1 MSSLPQ
7 SAVYTLPAPGERR
20 VGALRRKVALLAAR
34 GLLSLGPRGLPA
46 PMARALPG
54 AQRYVEGALRRSG
67 AVAVDQLLVPEVLT
81 PLLALQSGAI
91 SAEQALASAMPTLLY
106 GLCAEGLGP
115 EDLLWDL
122 PVTHLHH
129 AGRVIH
135 LTTPAAG
142 LFLAGSGPQLR
153 VDDQAAPQR
162 GHELPWTSPFTP
174 LGHGLSLTIWDKNPL
189 SMLEE
194 HPDKHGNALSLGG
207 RSVDEWRAALQSAL
221 GLVEEGLPA
230 WLGELPDTLGR
241 LVPVGFE
248 PERHLS
254 ASYREAPG
262 VAYLTLHPD
271 PLTLAEAVI
280 HEAQHSKLNLLSWLD
295 AVLVNGRT
303 TWTPS
308 PVRPDLRPL
317 MGVLLAVHAFV
328 PVAALHAGLAA
339 ADHPIT
345 RAEPFRRRR
354 AEVLASNQRGVA
366 VLQRLAEPTALGER
380 LLRELFALH
389 FALRDLSPAEH
400 PPTELSEGVLEGPS
414 MG

>member
-1 MSSLPQ
+1 MLSLPQ

-20 VGALRRKVALLAAR
+20 VGPLRRKVALLAAR
-34 GLLSLGPRGLPA
+34 TLLSLSPRGLPA

-54 AQRYVEGALRRSG
+54 AQRYVEGALRRGG
-67 AVAVDQLLVPEVLT
+67 AAAVDQLLVPEVLT

-91 SAEQALASAMPTLLY
+91 PAQDALSSALPSLLY
-106 GLCAEGLGP
+106 ALCAEGLGP

-122 PVTHLHH
+122 PVAHLHH
-129 AGRVIH
+129 AGRVVAFA
-135 LTTPAAG
+135 PAATG
-142 LFLAGSGPQLR
+142 LFLAGSGPQVRLE
-153 VDDQAAPQR
+153 DQAAPVR
-162 GHELPWTSPFTP
+162 GDALPWTTPFLA
-174 LGHGLSLTIWDKNPL
+174 LGHGLSLSIWDKNPL

-207 RSVDEWRAALQSAL
+207 RDQEAWRAALSEAL
-221 GLVEEGLPA
+221 KLLEAGLPA
-230 WLGELPDTLGR
+230 WLGELPDTLCR

-271 PLTLAEAVI
+271 PLTLAEAIV

-339 ADHPIT
+339 MDHPIS
-345 RAEPFRRRR
+345 RAAPFQRRR
-354 AEVLASNQRGVA
+354 AEVLASNQRGVV
-366 VLQRLAEPTALGER
+366 VLQRLAEPTELGQR
-380 LLRELFALH
+380 LLHELVVLH
-389 FALRDLSPAEH
+389 SALRDLAPVEH
-400 PPTELSEGVLEGPS
+400 PPAALSEGVLEGPS

>member
-7 SAVYTLPAPGERR
+7 CAIYTLPGPGERR

-34 GLLSLGPRGLPA
+34 ALLSANDRGLPA
-46 PMARALPG
+46 AMARALPG
-54 AQRYVEGALRRSG
+54 AQRYVEGALRRG
-67 AVAVDQLLVPEVLT
+67 GAAAVAQLLVPEVLT

-91 SAEQALASAMPTLLY
+91 QTEQALASALPTLLY

-122 PVTHLHH
+122 PIAHLHH
-129 AGRVIH
+129 AGRVVSFSS
-135 LTTPAAG
+135 PAAG
-142 LFLAGSGPQLR
+142 LFLAGS
-153 VDDQAAPQR
+153 APQVR
-162 GHELPWTSPFTP
+162 VLDQSAPHSGQDLPWTTPFTP
-174 LGHGLSLTIWDKNPL
+174 LGHGLSLAVWDKNPL

-207 RSVDEWRAALQSAL
+207 RDLDDWRAGLGAALTLIEQ
-221 GLVEEGLPA
+221 GLPA
-230 WLGELPDTLGR
+230 WLGELPDTLSR
-241 LVPVGFE
+241 VIPVGFE

-271 PLTLAEAVI
+271 PLTLAEAIV

-339 ADHPIT
+339 ADHPISRT
-345 RAEPFRRRR
+345 APFQRRR
-354 AEVLASNQRGVA
+354 AEVLASNQRGVD
-366 VLQRLAEPTALGER
+366 VLKRLAEPTAIGQR
-380 LLRELFALH
+380 LLHELFALH
-389 FALRDLSPAEH
+389 FALSDLSPPDH
-400 PPTELSEGVLEGPS
+400 PPAELNEGAPEGPS

>member
-46 PMARALPG
+46 PMARALPA
-54 AQRYVEGALRRSG
+54 AQRYVEGALRRGG
-67 AVAVDQLLVPEVLT
+67 AVAVDQLIVPEVLT

-91 SAEQALASAMPTLLY
+91 AAEQALASALPSLLY
-106 GLCAEGLGP
+106 GLCADGLGP

-122 PVTHLHH
+122 PVAHLHH
-129 AGRVIH
+129 AGRVIQFA
-135 LTTPAAG
+135 TPAAG
-142 LFLAGSGPQLR
+142 MFLAGSAPQLR
-153 VDDQAAPQR
+153 LADQSAPQI
-162 GHELPWTSPFTP
+162 GQTLPWTTPFTP
-174 LGHGLSLTIWDKNPL
+174 LGHGLSLALWDKNPL

-207 RSVDEWRAALQSAL
+207 RDLEEWRGALSSAL
-221 GLVEEGLPA
+221 GLIEAGLPA
-230 WLGELPDTLGR
+230 WLGELPDTLSR

-271 PLTLAEAVI
+271 PLTLAEAI
-280 HEAQHSKLNLLSWLD
+280 LHEAQHSKLNLLSWLD

-339 ADHPIT
+339 VDHPLSRT
-345 RAEPFRRRR
+345 GPFERRR

-366 VLQRLAEPTALGER
+366 VLQRLAEPTPIGQR
-380 LLRELFALH
+380 LLHELFALH
-389 FALRDLSPAEH
+389 SALFDLSPADH

>member
-34 GLLSLGPRGLPA
+34 GLLSLSPRGLPA

-54 AQRYVEGALRRSG
+54 AQRYVEGALRRGG
-67 AVAVDQLLVPEVLT
+67 AAAVDQLVIPEVLT

-91 SAEQALASAMPTLLY
+91 PAEQALASALPSLLY
-106 GLCAEGLGP
+106 GLCAAGLGP

-122 PVTHLHH
+122 PVAHLHH
-129 AGRVIH
+129 AGRVIQFG
-135 LTTPAAG
+135 TPAAG
-142 LFLAGSGPQLR
+142 LFLAGATPQVR
-153 VDDQAAPQR
+153 VFEQAAPQS
-162 GHELPWTSPFTP
+162 GPELPWTTPFTP
-174 LGHGLSLTIWDKNPL
+174 LGHGLSLAVWDKNPL

-207 RSVDEWRAALQSAL
+207 RGLEEWRAALQGAL
-221 GLVEEGLPA
+221 ALIELGLPA
-230 WLGELPDTLGR
+230 WLEELPDTLSR

-271 PLTLAEAVI
+271 PLTLAEAIV

-339 ADHPIT
+339 ADHPLSRT
-345 RAEPFRRRR
+345 GPFQRRR
-354 AEVLASNQRGVA
+354 AEVLASNQRGVD
-366 VLQRLAEPTALGER
+366 VLKRLAEPTAIGQR
-380 LLRELFALH
+380 LLFELFALH
-389 FALRDLSPAEH
+389 SALCDLSPADH
-400 PPTELSEGVLEGPS
+400 PPAALSEGVLEGPS

>member
-1 MSSLPQ
+1 MSLPE

-20 VGALRRKVALLAAR
+20 VGPLRRKVALLAAR
-34 GLLSLGPRGLPA
+34 GLLSLSPRGLPP
-46 PMARALPG
+46 PMARVLPG
-54 AQRYVEGALRRSG
+54 AQRYVEGALRRGG
-67 AVAVDQLLVPEVLT
+67 AAAVEQLVVPEVLT

-91 SAEQALASAMPTLLY
+91 SAEDALSSALPSLLY
-106 GLCAEGLGP
+106 GLCAGGLGP

-122 PVTHLHH
+122 PVSHLHH
-129 AGRVIH
+129 AGRVVAFSP
-135 LTTPAAG
+135 PASG
-142 LFLAGSGPQLR
+142 LFLAASGPQVR
-153 VDDQAAPQR
+153 AHDQAAPQP
-162 GHELPWTSPFTP
+162 GAEAPWGTPFTP
-174 LGHGLSLTIWDKNPL
+174 LGHGLSLALWDKNPL

-194 HPDKHGNALSLGG
+194 HPDKNGNALSLGG
-207 RSVDEWRAALQSAL
+207 RGPEEWREALGAAL
-221 GLVEEGLPA
+221 GLVEVGLPA
-230 WLGELPDTLGR
+230 WLGELPDTLSR

-271 PLTLAEAVI
+271 PLTLAEAII

-295 AVLVNGRT
+295 PVLVNGRT

-339 ADHPIT
+339 ADHPIS
-345 RAEPFRRRR
+345 RGDPARRRR
-354 AEVLASNQRGVA
+354 AEVLASNQRGVE
-366 VLQRLAEPTALGER
+366 VLRRLAEPTAIGRR
-380 LLRELFALH
+380 LLDELYALH
-389 FALRDLSPAEH
+389 FALTDLSPPDH
-400 PPTELSEGVLEGPS
+400 PPAALSEGVLEGPS

>member
-20 VGALRRKVALLAAR
+20 IGALRRKVALLAAR

-46 PMARALPG
+46 PMARALPA
-54 AQRYVEGALRRSG
+54 AQRYVEGALRRGG
-67 AVAVDQLLVPEVLT
+67 AVAVDQLIVPEVLT

-91 SAEQALASAMPTLLY
+91 PAEQALASALPSLLY
-106 GLCAEGLGP
+106 GLCAAGLGP

-122 PVTHLHH
+122 PVAHLHH
-129 AGRVIH
+129 AGRVIQFG
-135 LTTPAAG
+135 TPAAG
-142 LFLAGSGPQLR
+142 LFLAGATPQVR
-153 VDDQAAPQR
+153 VFEQAAPQS
-162 GHELPWTSPFTP
+162 GPELPWATPFTP
-174 LGHGLSLTIWDKNPL
+174 LGHGLSLAVWDKNPL

-207 RSVDEWRAALQSAL
+207 RGLEAWREALQGAL
-221 GLVEEGLPA
+221 ALIEQGLPA
-230 WLGELPDTLGR
+230 WLGELPDTLSR

-271 PLTLAEAVI
+271 PLTLAEAIV

-328 PVAALHAGLAA
+328 PVAALHAGLVA
-339 ADHPIT
+339 ADHPLS
-345 RAEPFRRRR
+345 RSAPFQRRR
-354 AEVLASNQRGVA
+354 AEVLASNQRGVD
-366 VLQRLAEPTALGER
+366 VLKRLAEPTAIGER
-380 LLRELFALH
+380 LINELFVLH
-389 FALRDLSPAEH
+389 FALSGLSPADH
-400 PPTELSEGVLEGPS
+400 PPAELSEGVLEGPS

>member
-7 SAVYTLPAPGERR
+7 SAVYTLPGPGERR

-34 GLLSLGPRGLPA
+34 GLLSTTSRGLPPA
-46 PMARALPG
+46 MARALPG
-54 AQRYVEGALRRSG
+54 AQRYVEGALRRGG
-67 AVAVDQLLVPEVLT
+67 ALAVDQLVVPEVLT

-91 SAEQALASAMPTLLY
+91 QAEQALASALPSLLY
-106 GLCAEGLGP
+106 GLCAKGLGP

-122 PVTHLHH
+122 PVAHLHH
-129 AGRVIH
+129 AGRVLH
-135 LTTPAAG
+135 FSTPAAG
-142 LFLAGSGPQLR
+142 LFLAGSAPQAR
-153 VDDQAAPQR
+153 VLDQTAPQR
-162 GHELPWTSPFTP
+162 GEELPWMTPFTP
-174 LGHGLSLTIWDKNPL
+174 LGHGLSLAVWDKNPL

-207 RSVDEWRAALQSAL
+207 RALEEWTAALRSAL
-221 GLVEEGLPA
+221 TLVEEGLPA
-230 WLGELPDTLGR
+230 WLGELPDTLSR

-271 PLTLAEAVI
+271 PLTLAEAI
-280 HEAQHSKLNLLSWLD
+280 LHEAQHSKLNLLSWLD

-328 PVAALHAGLAA
+328 PVAALHAGLVA
-339 ADHPIT
+339 ADHPLSRT
-345 RAEPFRRRR
+345 GPFQRRR
-354 AEVLASNQRGVA
+354 AEVLASNQRGVD
-366 VLQRLAEPTALGER
+366 VLKRLAEPTAIGQR
-380 LLRELFALH
+380 LLVELFALH
-389 FALRDLSPAEH
+389 SALCDLSPADH
-400 PPTELSEGVLEGPS
+400 PPAALSEGVLEGPS